1 MDVEAIATVRAVSF
15 AAELGVSSI
24 IIEEDSKVVIKAMR
38 SEEESLSTYGHLI
51 AAVRQIMDGFN
62 SLSFMHTRGQGNNLV
77 HNFARHA
84 RHVSGYLVW
93 MENVPPQLQNV
104 LQADFG

>member
-1 MDVEAIATVRAVSF
+1 MSF

-24 IIEEDSKVVIKAMR
+24 IIEGDSKVVIKAMR
-38 SEEESLSTYGHLI
+38 SEEESLSTYGHMI

-62 SLSFMHTRGQGNNLV
+62 SLSFTHTRRQGNNLA
-77 HNFARHA
+77 HNLA
-84 RHVSGYLVW
+84 RHVSGYPVW